1 MLSYKRIPQ
10 ARCYAI
16 TILYT
21 SRKVENEADIR
32 KFYENKKWVKVEENT
47 YENQKMTAGEHQGF
61 PMRNDC

>member
-1 MLSYKRIPQ
+1 M
-10 ARCYAI
+10 
-16 TILYT
+16 
-21 SRKVENEADIR
+21 ENEADIR